1 MAHPVTVPRLGW
13 SMEEG
18 TFVRWLVENGQ
29 PVQRGQ
35 PLFEL
40 ESDKAVEAVEALDSG
55 LLSITS
61 ASPPEGAVV
70 KVGERLAWIVAPGE
84 EPPADTPHPA
94 PRVPAALAQPGG
106 RSESASI
113 STRSSSS
120 PMDAAPRVTPRARR
134 AAKELGVDL
143 AGLVGTG
150 RGGRIREADVRGASH
165 ANAPLPAGR
174 LVPLSPHR
182 RSIARRMSAGV
193 HEAAPV
199 TLSVKAD
206 ATRLVEFRQ
215 ALERRGEAGEAVP
228 SYTDILVKW
237 VGGLLVNHKAINA
250 LWQPGGILECDEVNV
265 AIAVDTE
272 SGLVAP
278 VIHNVP
284 GLTLEALSAESKRLI
299 QIAGAGRL
307 AAADLA
313 GGTFTVSN
321 LGMHAVDTFTP
332 ILNLPQAAIL
342 GVGRIALEP
351 CVRGGR
357 LCLAHTVGLS
367 LTFDHRMVDGAPA
380 ARFLSEVVRVIGQIA
395 P

>member
-1 MAHPVTVPRLGW
+1 
-13 SMEEG
+13 
-18 TFVRWLVENGQ
+18 
-29 PVQRGQ
+29 
-35 PLFEL
+35 
-40 ESDKAVEAVEALDSG
+40 
-55 LLSITS
+55 
-61 ASPPEGAVV
+61 
-70 KVGERLAWIVAPGE
+70 
-84 EPPADTPHPA
+84 
-94 PRVPAALAQPGG
+94 
-106 RSESASI
+106 
-113 STRSSSS
+113 
-120 PMDAAPRVTPRARR
+120 
-134 AAKELGVDL
+134 
-143 AGLVGTG
+143 
-150 RGGRIREADVRGASH
+150 
-165 ANAPLPAGR
+165 
-174 LVPLSPHR
+174 
-182 RSIARRMSAGV
+182 MSAGV